1 MIEKSI
7 TRWLFNS
14 GWYYLVCFL
23 YSIYAVLTWALGGS
37 RSLLGDIV
45 TYIIG
50 ITMWFVLLR
59 FIYLR
64 GYKRKEK
71 EIKNNRA

>member
-7 TRWLFNS
+7 TKWLFNS
-14 GWYYLVCFL
+14 GWYYLLCFL
-23 YSIYAVLTWALGGS
+23 YSIYAVMVWALEGYGLYY
-37 RSLLGDIV
+37 LLEDV
-45 TYIIG
+45 FSYIAG
-50 ITMWFVLLR
+50 LTLWFVLLR

-71 EIKNNRA
+71 EIREE